1 MNSIMNQAL
10 IISMVA
16 WFIAQTLKVLGGVIR
31 DKRLDVSFFV
41 RSGGMPSSHT
51 ALVSAL
57 ATSVGILEGFNSI
70 AFTIAFVFAGIVM
83 YDAAGV
89 RRAVSKQSIILN
101 RILQELMDKRPKD
114 LQNDVR
120 QLIGHTPFQ
129 VFTGGILGIAFA
141 VAWLLVSGDLKI

>member
-1 MNSIMNQAL
+1 MNSIINQAL